1 MTDNGRTSR
10 ASLLSFLTPNSSFLI
25 PNSSFLIPNSIMKS
39 RIWLIIL
46 AAVIVGIS
54 IIFTNHLA
62 ASIAKEEH
70 RKMETWAEATRLLLN
85 DEYSDFIFN
94 IIEQNENI
102 PVIIVDDRDRYI
114 SSRNFNEPKINV
126 EQYYEKQIKRLK
138 ATNPP
143 IEIKLDETTSQ
154 YIYYDNSNLLKMLG
168 YFPYI
173 QLSIIALFLMLV
185 IWAIST
191 DKRAEQDKLWAG
203 LSKETAHQ
211 LGTPIS
217 SLMAWNEILKTKIGE
232 NDIIISE
239 INKDIERLKIITER
253 FSKIGSIPE
262 LSKQNISKIT
272 EQAVNYMLNRTSKKI
287 TYSVEDTST
296 EHICLISTPLFEWVI
311 ENLCKNAI
319 DAMEG
324 KEGSIDFELF
334 NQEDTLIIEVTDSGR
349 GIERGK
355 FKSIFEPGYTT
366 KQRGWGLGLSLAKR
380 IIEEYHEGKIFVKS
394 SELGL
399 GTTFRI
405 ELPTVEN

>member
-1 MTDNGRTSR
+1 
-10 ASLLSFLTPNSSFLI
+10 
-25 PNSSFLIPNSIMKS
+25 MKS
-39 RIWLIIL
+39 RIWLIIF
-46 AAVIVGIS
+46 AAIIIGIS
-54 IIFTNHLA
+54 LIFINKLA
-62 ASIAKEEH
+62 SSLAKEEH

-114 SSRNFNEPKINV
+114 SARNFNEPKTNV
-126 EQYYEKQIKRLK
+126 EQYYEKQIQRLK
-138 ATNPP
+138 NTNPP
-143 IEIKLDETTSQ
+143 IEIVLDENTSQ
-154 YIYYDNSNLLKMLG
+154 YIYYDNSNLLKMLE

-232 NDIIISE
+232 DDIIISE

-262 LSKQNISKIT
+262 LSQQNISVIT

-287 TYSVEDTST
+287 TYSVEDSST
-296 EHICLISTPLFEWVI
+296 EHTCLISTPLFEWVI

-324 KEGSIDFELF
+324 KEGNIDFELF
-334 NQEDTLIIEVTDSGR
+334 NQEDTLIIEITDSGR
-349 GIERGK
+349 GIERNK

-380 IIEEYHEGKIFVKS
+380 IIEEYHNGKIFVKS

-405 ELPTVEN
+405 ELPTIQVES

>member
-1 MTDNGRTSR
+1 MSFC
-10 ASLLSFLTPNSSFLI
+10 LLKQKN
-25 PNSSFLIPNSIMKS
+25 MKS

-138 ATNPP
+138 NTNPP
-143 IEIKLDETTSQ
+143 IEIILDESSSQ
-154 YIYYDNSNLLKMLG
+154 YIYYDNSNLLKMLE

-239 INKDIERLKIITER
+239 INKDVERLKIITER

-380 IIEEYHEGKIFVKS
+380 IIEEYHDGKIFVKS

>member
-1 MTDNGRTSR
+1 
-10 ASLLSFLTPNSSFLI
+10 
-25 PNSSFLIPNSIMKS
+25 MKS
-39 RIWLIIL
+39 RIPLIIL
-46 AAVIVGIS
+46 AATIVGIS

-62 ASIAKEEH
+62 GSIAKEEH
-70 RKMETWAEATRLLLN
+70 RKMEIWAEATRHLLN

-102 PVIIVDDRDRYI
+102 PVIIVDDRDHYI
-114 SSRNFNEPKINV
+114 SARNFREPKTNV
-126 EQYYEKQIKRLK
+126 SQYYEKQIKRLK
-138 ATNPP
+138 NTNPP
-143 IEIKLDETTSQ
+143 IEIILDEKNRQ
-154 YIYYDNSNLLKMLG
+154 YIYYDNSNLLKMLE
-168 YFPYI
+168 YFPYL
-173 QLSIIALFLMLV
+173 QLSLIALFLLLV

-217 SLMAWNEILKTKIGE
+217 SLMAWNEILKTKLD
-232 NDIIISE
+232 NDDMIVSE
-239 INKDIERLKIITER
+239 IDKDVERLKIITER

-262 LSKQNISKIT
+262 LSAQDISQIT
-272 EQAVNYMLNRTSKKI
+272 SQSVEYMLNRTSKKI
-287 TYSVEDTST
+287 TYSVDDLST
-296 EHICLISTPLFEWVI
+296 HHTCLISIPLFEWVI

-324 KEGSIDFELF
+324 KEGNIDFELF
-334 NQEDTLIIEVTDSGR
+334 NLEDSLIIEITDSGR
-349 GIERGK
+349 GIERNK

-380 IIEEYHEGKIFVKS
+380 IIEEYHHGKIFVKS

-405 ELPTVEN
+405 ELPIA

>member
-1 MTDNGRTSR
+1 
-10 ASLLSFLTPNSSFLI
+10 
-25 PNSSFLIPNSIMKS
+25 MKS

-85 DEYSDFIFN
+85 DGYSDFIFN

-126 EQYYEKQIKRLK
+126 EQYYEKQIQRLK
-138 ATNPP
+138 STNPP
-143 IEIKLDETTSQ
+143 IEIILDETTSQ
-154 YIYYDNSNLLKMLG
+154 YIYYDNSNLLKMLE

-239 INKDIERLKIITER
+239 INKDVERLKIITER

>member
-1 MTDNGRTSR
+1 
-10 ASLLSFLTPNSSFLI
+10 
-25 PNSSFLIPNSIMKS
+25 MKS

-46 AAVIVGIS
+46 AAVIIGIS

-70 RKMETWAEATRLLLN
+70 RKMETWAEATRQLLN

-114 SSRNFNEPKINV
+114 SARNFNEPKINV
-126 EQYYEKQIKRLK
+126 EQYYERQIQRLK
-138 ATNPP
+138 STNPP
-143 IEIKLDETTSQ
+143 IEIVLDETTSQ
-154 YIYYDNSNLLKMLG
+154 YIYYDNSNLLKMLE

-191 DKRAEQDKLWAG
+191 DKRAAQDKLWAG

-232 NDIIISE
+232 NDMIVSE
-239 INKDIERLKIITER
+239 IEKDVNRLHTITER

-262 LSKQNISKIT
+262 LSALNISEVTAKSV
-272 EQAVNYMLNRTSKKI
+272 EYMLHRTSKKN
-287 TYSVEDTST
+287 
-296 EHICLISTPLFEWVI
+296 HIFHRRHHHTKNLSHLASPLR
-311 ENLCKNAI
+311 
-319 DAMEG
+319 MG
-324 KEGSIDFELF
+324 H
-334 NQEDTLIIEVTDSGR
+334 R
-349 GIERGK
+349 
-355 FKSIFEPGYTT
+355 KSLQKCHRCHGG
-366 KQRGWGLGLSLAKR
+366 QRGNNRLRTLQPRRQSNHRNHRLRAR
-380 IIEEYHEGKIFVKS
+380 YR
-394 SELGL
+394 
-399 GTTFRI
+399 T
-405 ELPTVEN
+405 

>member
-1 MTDNGRTSR
+1 
-10 ASLLSFLTPNSSFLI
+10 
-25 PNSSFLIPNSIMKS
+25 MKS
-39 RIWLIIL
+39 RIPLIIL
-46 AAVIVGIS
+46 AATIVGIS

-62 ASIAKEEH
+62 GSIAKEEH
-70 RKMETWAEATRLLLN
+70 RKMEIWAEATRHLLN

-102 PVIIVDDRDRYI
+102 PVIIVDDRDHYI
-114 SSRNFNEPKINV
+114 SARNFREPKTNV
-126 EQYYEKQIKRLK
+126 SQYYEKQIKRLK
-138 ATNPP
+138 NTNPP
-143 IEIKLDETTSQ
+143 IEIVLDEKNRQ
-154 YIYYDNSNLLKMLG
+154 YIYYDNSNLLKMLE
-168 YFPYI
+168 YFPYL
-173 QLSIIALFLMLV
+173 QLSLIALFLLLV

-217 SLMAWNEILKTKIGE
+217 SLMAWNEILKTKLG
-232 NDIIISE
+232 NDDMSVSE
-239 INKDIERLKIITER
+239 IDKDVERLKIITER

-262 LSKQNISKIT
+262 LSAQDISQIT
-272 EQAVNYMLNRTSKKI
+272 SQSVEYMLNRTSKKI
-287 TYSVEDTST
+287 TYSVDDLST
-296 EHICLISTPLFEWVI
+296 HHTCLISIPLFEWVI

-324 KEGSIDFELF
+324 KEGNIDFELF
-334 NQEDTLIIEVTDSGR
+334 NLEDSLIIEITDSGR
-349 GIERGK
+349 GIERNK

-380 IIEEYHEGKIFVKS
+380 IIEEYHHGKIFVKS

-405 ELPTVEN
+405 ELPIA

>member
-1 MTDNGRTSR
+1 
-10 ASLLSFLTPNSSFLI
+10 
-25 PNSSFLIPNSIMKS
+25 MKS

-143 IEIKLDETTSQ
+143 IEIILDESSSQ
-154 YIYYDNSNLLKMLG
+154 YIYYDNSNLLKMLE

>member
-1 MTDNGRTSR
+1 
-10 ASLLSFLTPNSSFLI
+10 
-25 PNSSFLIPNSIMKS
+25 MKS
-39 RIWLIIL
+39 RIPLIIL
-46 AAVIVGIS
+46 AAIIIGIS
-54 IIFTNHLA
+54 LIFINKLA
-62 ASIAKEEH
+62 SSLAKEEH

-114 SSRNFNEPKINV
+114 SARNFNEPKTNV
-126 EQYYEKQIKRLK
+126 EQYYEKQIQRLK
-138 ATNPP
+138 NTNPP
-143 IEIKLDETTSQ
+143 IEIVLDENTSQ
-154 YIYYDNSNLLKMLG
+154 YIYYDNSNLLKMLE

-262 LSKQNISKIT
+262 LSQQNISVIT

-287 TYSVEDTST
+287 TYSVEDSST
-296 EHICLISTPLFEWVI
+296 EHTCLISTPLFEWVI

-324 KEGSIDFELF
+324 KDGNIDFELF
-334 NQEDTLIIEVTDSGR
+334 NQEDTLIIEITDSGR
-349 GIERGK
+349 GIERNK

-380 IIEEYHEGKIFVKS
+380 IIEEYHNGKIFVKS

-405 ELPTVEN
+405 ELPTIQVES

>member
-1 MTDNGRTSR
+1 
-10 ASLLSFLTPNSSFLI
+10 
-25 PNSSFLIPNSIMKS
+25 MKS

-62 ASIAKEEH
+62 GAIAKEEQ
-70 RKMETWAEATRLLLN
+70 RKMEIWAEATRLLLN

-114 SSRNFNEPKINV
+114 SARNFNEPKNNV
-126 EQYYEKQIKRLK
+126 EQYYKKQIKRLK
-138 ATNPP
+138 STNPS

-154 YIYYDNSNLLKMLG
+154 YIYYGNSNLLTLLE

-173 QLSIIALFLMLV
+173 QLSIIALFLILV
-185 IWAIST
+185 IWALST
-191 DKRAEQDKLWAG
+191 DKRAEQNKLWAG

-262 LSKQNISKIT
+262 LSEQNMSQLT

-296 EHICLISTPLFEWVI
+296 ENICRVSTPLFEWVI

-324 KEGSIDFELF
+324 KEGTIDFELF
-334 NQEDTLIIEVTDSGR
+334 NQEDVLIIEVTDSGR
-349 GIERGK
+349 GIERNK

-380 IIEEYHEGKIFVKS
+380 IIEEYHHGKIFVKS

-405 ELPTVEN
+405 ELPTI

>member
-1 MTDNGRTSR
+1 
-10 ASLLSFLTPNSSFLI
+10 
-25 PNSSFLIPNSIMKS
+25 MKS
-39 RIWLIIL
+39 RIPLIIL
-46 AAVIVGIS
+46 AATIVGIS

-62 ASIAKEEH
+62 GSIAKEEH
-70 RKMETWAEATRLLLN
+70 RKMEIWAEATRHLLN

-114 SSRNFNEPKINV
+114 SARNFREPKTNV
-126 EQYYEKQIKRLK
+126 NQYYEKQIKRLK
-138 ATNPP
+138 NTNPP
-143 IEIKLDETTSQ
+143 IEIVLDEKNRQ
-154 YIYYDNSNLLKMLG
+154 YIYYDNSNLLKMLE
-168 YFPYI
+168 YFPYL
-173 QLSIIALFLMLV
+173 QLSLIALFLLLV

-217 SLMAWNEILKTKIGE
+217 SLMAWNEILKTKLG
-232 NDIIISE
+232 NDDMIVSE
-239 INKDIERLKIITER
+239 IDKDVERLKIITER

-262 LSKQNISKIT
+262 LSAQDISQIT
-272 EQAVNYMLNRTSKKI
+272 SQSVEYMLNRTSKKI
-287 TYSVEDTST
+287 TYSVDDLST
-296 EHICLISTPLFEWVI
+296 HHTCLISIPLFEWVI

-324 KEGSIDFELF
+324 KEGNIDFELF
-334 NQEDTLIIEVTDSGR
+334 NLEDSLIIEITDSGR
-349 GIERGK
+349 GIERNK

-380 IIEEYHEGKIFVKS
+380 IIEEYHHGKIFVKS

-405 ELPTVEN
+405 ELPTTK

>member
-1 MTDNGRTSR
+1 
-10 ASLLSFLTPNSSFLI
+10 
-25 PNSSFLIPNSIMKS
+25 MKS

-138 ATNPP
+138 NTNPP
-143 IEIKLDETTSQ
+143 IEIILDESSSQ
-154 YIYYDNSNLLKMLG
+154 YIYYDNSNLLKMLE

-239 INKDIERLKIITER
+239 INKDVERLKIITER

-405 ELPTVEN
+405 ELPTVES

>member
-1 MTDNGRTSR
+1 
-10 ASLLSFLTPNSSFLI
+10 
-25 PNSSFLIPNSIMKS
+25 MKS
-39 RIWLIIL
+39 RIPLIIL
-46 AAVIVGIS
+46 AATIVGIS

-62 ASIAKEEH
+62 GAIAKEEQ

-114 SSRNFNEPKINV
+114 SARNFNEPKTNV
-126 EQYYEKQIKRLK
+126 EQYYEKQIQRLK
-138 ATNPP
+138 NTNPP
-143 IEIKLDETTSQ
+143 IEIVLDENTSQ
-154 YIYYDNSNLLKMLG
+154 YIYYDNSNLLKMLE

-262 LSKQNISKIT
+262 LSQQNISVIT

-287 TYSVEDTST
+287 TYSVEDSST
-296 EHICLISTPLFEWVI
+296 EHTCLISTPLFEWVI

-324 KEGSIDFELF
+324 KEGNIDFELF
-334 NQEDTLIIEVTDSGR
+334 NQEDTLIIEITDSGR
-349 GIERGK
+349 GIERNK

-380 IIEEYHEGKIFVKS
+380 IIEEYHNGKIFVKS

-405 ELPTVEN
+405 ELPTIQVES

>member
-1 MTDNGRTSR
+1 
-10 ASLLSFLTPNSSFLI
+10 
-25 PNSSFLIPNSIMKS
+25 MKS
-39 RIWLIIL
+39 RIPLIIL
-46 AAVIVGIS
+46 AATIVGIS

-62 ASIAKEEH
+62 GSIAKEEH
-70 RKMETWAEATRLLLN
+70 RKMEIWAEATRHLLN

-114 SSRNFNEPKINV
+114 SARNFREPKTNV
-126 EQYYEKQIKRLK
+126 NQYYEKQIKRLK
-138 ATNPP
+138 NTNPP
-143 IEIKLDETTSQ
+143 IEIILDEKNRQ
-154 YIYYDNSNLLKMLG
+154 YIYYDNSNLLKMLE
-168 YFPYI
+168 YFPYL
-173 QLSIIALFLMLV
+173 QLSLIALFLLLV

-217 SLMAWNEILKTKIGE
+217 SLMAWNEILKTKLD
-232 NDIIISE
+232 NDDMIVSE
-239 INKDIERLKIITER
+239 IDKDVERLKIITER

-262 LSKQNISKIT
+262 LSAQDISQIT
-272 EQAVNYMLNRTSKKI
+272 SQSVEYMLNRTSKKI
-287 TYSVEDTST
+287 TYSVDDLST
-296 EHICLISTPLFEWVI
+296 HHTCLISIPLFEWVI

-324 KEGSIDFELF
+324 KEGNIDFELF
-334 NQEDTLIIEVTDSGR
+334 NLEDSLIIEITDSGR
-349 GIERGK
+349 GIERNK

-380 IIEEYHEGKIFVKS
+380 IIEEYHHGKIFVKS

-405 ELPTVEN
+405 ELPIA

>member
-1 MTDNGRTSR
+1 
-10 ASLLSFLTPNSSFLI
+10 
-25 PNSSFLIPNSIMKS
+25 MKS
-39 RIWLIIL
+39 RIPLIIL
-46 AAVIVGIS
+46 AATIVGIS

-62 ASIAKEEH
+62 GSIAKEEH
-70 RKMETWAEATRLLLN
+70 RKMEIWAEATRHLLN

-102 PVIIVDDRDRYI
+102 PVIIVDDRDHYI
-114 SSRNFNEPKINV
+114 SARNFREPKTNV
-126 EQYYEKQIKRLK
+126 NQYYEKQIKRLK
-138 ATNPP
+138 NTNPP
-143 IEIKLDETTSQ
+143 IEIVLDEKNRQ
-154 YIYYDNSNLLKMLG
+154 YIYYDNSNLLKMLE
-168 YFPYI
+168 YFPYL
-173 QLSIIALFLMLV
+173 QLSLIALFLLLV

-217 SLMAWNEILKTKIGE
+217 SLMAWNEILKTKLGN
-232 NDIIISE
+232 NDMIVAE
-239 INKDIERLKIITER
+239 IDKDVERLKTITER

-262 LSKQNISKIT
+262 LSEQDISQIT
-272 EQAVNYMLNRTSKKI
+272 AQSVEYMLNRTSKKI
-287 TYSVEDTST
+287 TYSIDDSST
-296 EHICLISTPLFEWVI
+296 EHTCLISTPLFEWVI

-324 KEGSIDFELF
+324 KEGTIDFELF
-334 NQEDTLIIEVTDSGR
+334 NLEDSLIIEITDSGR
-349 GIERGK
+349 GIERNK

-380 IIEEYHEGKIFVKS
+380 IIEEYHHGKIFVKS

-405 ELPTVEN
+405 ELPTTK

>member
-1 MTDNGRTSR
+1 MTDAR
-10 ASLLSFLTPNSSFLI
+10 AVRPYYSLITNNYTLI
-25 PNSSFLIPNSIMKS
+25 TNMKS
-39 RIWLIIL
+39 RIGLIL
-46 AAVIVGIS
+46 FAATIIVIS
-54 IIFTNHLA
+54 LIFTDKLA
-62 ASIAKEEH
+62 ASLAREEH
-70 RKMETWAEATRLLLN
+70 RKMEIWAEATRLLLN

-114 SSRNFNEPKINV
+114 SARNFREPKINV
-126 EQYYEKQIKRLK
+126 SQYYEKQIKRLK
-138 ATNPP
+138 NTNPP
-143 IEIKLDETTSQ
+143 IEIVLDEKSSQ
-154 YIYYDNSNLLKMLG
+154 YIYYDNSNLLKMLE
-168 YFPYI
+168 YFPYF
-173 QLSIIALFLMLV
+173 QLSVIALFLTLV
-185 IWAIST
+185 IWALST

-217 SLMAWNEILKTKIGE
+217 SLMAWNEILKTKLGN
-232 NDIIISE
+232 NDMIVAE
-239 INKDIERLKIITER
+239 IDKDVERLKTITER

-262 LSKQNISKIT
+262 LSEQDISQIT
-272 EQAVNYMLNRTSKKI
+272 AQSVEYMLNRTSKKI
-287 TYSVEDTST
+287 TYSIDDSST
-296 EHICLISTPLFEWVI
+296 EHTCLISTPLFEWVI

-324 KEGSIDFELF
+324 KEGNIDFELF
-334 NQEDTLIIEVTDSGR
+334 NLEDSLIIEITDSGR
-349 GIERGK
+349 GIERNK

-380 IIEEYHEGKIFVKS
+380 IIEEYHHGKIFVKS

-405 ELPTVEN
+405 ELPTTK

>member
-1 MTDNGRTSR
+1 
-10 ASLLSFLTPNSSFLI
+10 
-25 PNSSFLIPNSIMKS
+25 MKS
-39 RIWLIIL
+39 RIPLIIL

-62 ASIAKEEH
+62 SAIAKEEH

-85 DEYSDFIFN
+85 DEYSDFIFH

-114 SSRNFNEPKINV
+114 SARNFNEPKTNV
-126 EQYYEKQIKRLK
+126 EQYYEKQIQRLK
-138 ATNPP
+138 NTNPP
-143 IEIKLDETTSQ
+143 IEIILDENASQ
-154 YIYYDNSNLLKMLG
+154 YIYYDNSNLLKMLEF
-168 YFPYI
+168 FPYI

-262 LSKQNISKIT
+262 LSQQNISVIT

-287 TYSVEDTST
+287 TYSVEDSST
-296 EHICLISTPLFEWVI
+296 EHTCLISTPLFEWVI

-324 KEGSIDFELF
+324 KEGNIDFELF
-334 NQEDTLIIEVTDSGR
+334 NQEDYLIIEITDSGR
-349 GIERGK
+349 GIERNK

-380 IIEEYHEGKIFVKS
+380 IIEEYHHGKIFVKS

-405 ELPTVEN
+405 ELPTIQVEN

>member
-1 MTDNGRTSR
+1 
-10 ASLLSFLTPNSSFLI
+10 
-25 PNSSFLIPNSIMKS
+25 MKS
-39 RIWLIIL
+39 RIPLIIL
-46 AAVIVGIS
+46 AATIVGIS

-62 ASIAKEEH
+62 GSIAKEEH
-70 RKMETWAEATRLLLN
+70 RKMEIWAEATRHLLN

-114 SSRNFNEPKINV
+114 SARNFREPKTNV
-126 EQYYEKQIKRLK
+126 SQYYEKQIKRLK
-138 ATNPP
+138 NTNPP
-143 IEIKLDETTSQ
+143 IEIVLDEKNRQ
-154 YIYYDNSNLLKMLG
+154 YIYYDNSNLLKMLE
-168 YFPYI
+168 YFPYL
-173 QLSIIALFLMLV
+173 QLSLIALFLLLV

-217 SLMAWNEILKTKIGE
+217 SLMAWNEILKTKLG
-232 NDIIISE
+232 NDDMIVSE
-239 INKDIERLKIITER
+239 IDKDVERLKIITER

-262 LSKQNISKIT
+262 LSAQDISQIT
-272 EQAVNYMLNRTSKKI
+272 SQSVEYMLNRTSKKI
-287 TYSVEDTST
+287 TYSVDDLST
-296 EHICLISTPLFEWVI
+296 HPTCLISIPLFEWVI

-324 KEGSIDFELF
+324 KEGNIDFELF
-334 NQEDTLIIEVTDSGR
+334 NLEDSLIIEITDSGR
-349 GIERGK
+349 GIERNK

-380 IIEEYHEGKIFVKS
+380 IIEEYHHGKIFVKS

-405 ELPTVEN
+405 ELPIA

>member
-1 MTDNGRTSR
+1 
-10 ASLLSFLTPNSSFLI
+10 
-25 PNSSFLIPNSIMKS
+25 MKS
-39 RIWLIIL
+39 RIPLIIL
-46 AAVIVGIS
+46 AAIIIGIS
-54 IIFTNHLA
+54 LIFINKLA
-62 ASIAKEEH
+62 SSLAKEEH

-85 DEYSDFIFN
+85 DEYSDFIFH

-114 SSRNFNEPKINV
+114 SARNFNEPKTNV
-126 EQYYEKQIKRLK
+126 EQYYEKQIQRLK
-138 ATNPP
+138 NTNPP
-143 IEIKLDETTSQ
+143 IEIVLDENTSQ
-154 YIYYDNSNLLKMLG
+154 YIYYDNSNLLKMLE

-262 LSKQNISKIT
+262 LSQQNISVIT

-287 TYSVEDTST
+287 TYSVEDSST
-296 EHICLISTPLFEWVI
+296 EHTCLISTPLFEWVI
-311 ENLCKNAI
+311 ENICKNAI

-324 KEGSIDFELF
+324 KEGNIDFELF
-334 NQEDTLIIEVTDSGR
+334 NQEDYLIIEITDSGR
-349 GIERGK
+349 GIERNK

-380 IIEEYHEGKIFVKS
+380 IIEEYHNGKIFVKS

-405 ELPTVEN
+405 ELPTIQVEN

>member
-1 MTDNGRTSR
+1 
-10 ASLLSFLTPNSSFLI
+10 
-25 PNSSFLIPNSIMKS
+25 MKS
-39 RIWLIIL
+39 RIPLIIL
-46 AAVIVGIS
+46 AATIIGIS

-62 ASIAKEEH
+62 GAIAKEEQ

-85 DEYSDFIFN
+85 DEYSDFIFH

-114 SSRNFNEPKINV
+114 SARNFNEPKINV
-126 EQYYEKQIKRLK
+126 EQYYQKQIQRLK
-138 ATNPP
+138 SVNPP
-143 IEIKLDETTSQ
+143 IEIVLDATTRQ
-154 YIYYDNSNLLKMLG
+154 YIYYDNSNLLKMLE

-191 DKRAEQDKLWAG
+191 DKRAAQDKLWAG

-232 NDIIISE
+232 NDIIIAE

-262 LSKQNISKIT
+262 LSAQNISLVT

-296 EHICLISTPLFEWVI
+296 EHTCLVSIPLFEWVI

-324 KEGSIDFELF
+324 KEGAIDFELF
-334 NQEDTLIIEVTDSGR
+334 NLEDNLIIEITDSGR

-380 IIEEYHEGKIFVKS
+380 IIEEYHHGKIFVKS

-405 ELPTVEN
+405 ELPTIE

>member
-1 MTDNGRTSR
+1 
-10 ASLLSFLTPNSSFLI
+10 
-25 PNSSFLIPNSIMKS
+25 MKS
-39 RIWLIIL
+39 RIPLIIL
-46 AAVIVGIS
+46 AATIVGIS

-62 ASIAKEEH
+62 GSIAKEEH
-70 RKMETWAEATRLLLN
+70 RKMEIWAEATRHLLN

-114 SSRNFNEPKINV
+114 SARNFREPKTNV
-126 EQYYEKQIKRLK
+126 SQYYEKQIKRLK
-138 ATNPP
+138 NTNPP
-143 IEIKLDETTSQ
+143 IEIVLDEKNRQ
-154 YIYYDNSNLLKMLG
+154 YIYFDNSNLLKMLE
-168 YFPYI
+168 YFPYL
-173 QLSIIALFLMLV
+173 QLSLIALFLLLV

-217 SLMAWNEILKTKIGE
+217 SLMAWNEILKTKLG
-232 NDIIISE
+232 NDDMIVSE
-239 INKDIERLKIITER
+239 IDKDVERLKIITER

-262 LSKQNISKIT
+262 LSAQDISQIT
-272 EQAVNYMLNRTSKKI
+272 SQSVEYMLNRTSKKI
-287 TYSVEDTST
+287 TYSVDDLST
-296 EHICLISTPLFEWVI
+296 HHTCLISIPLFEWVI

-324 KEGSIDFELF
+324 KEGNIDFELF
-334 NQEDTLIIEVTDSGR
+334 NLEDSLIIEITDSGR
-349 GIERGK
+349 GIERNK

-380 IIEEYHEGKIFVKS
+380 IIEEYHHGKIFVKS

-405 ELPTVEN
+405 ELPIA

>member
-1 MTDNGRTSR
+1 
-10 ASLLSFLTPNSSFLI
+10 
-25 PNSSFLIPNSIMKS
+25 MKS
-39 RIWLIIL
+39 RIPLIIL
-46 AAVIVGIS
+46 AATIVGIS

-62 ASIAKEEH
+62 GSIAKEEH
-70 RKMETWAEATRLLLN
+70 RKMEIWAEATRHLLN

-114 SSRNFNEPKINV
+114 SARNFREPKSNV
-126 EQYYEKQIKRLK
+126 SQYYEKQIKRLK
-138 ATNPP
+138 NTNPP
-143 IEIKLDETTSQ
+143 IEIVLDEKNRQ
-154 YIYYDNSNLLKMLG
+154 YIYYDNSNLLKMLE
-168 YFPYI
+168 YFPYL
-173 QLSIIALFLMLV
+173 QLSLIALFLLLV

-217 SLMAWNEILKTKIGE
+217 SLMAWNEILKTKLG
-232 NDIIISE
+232 NDDMIVSE
-239 INKDIERLKIITER
+239 IDKDVERLKIITER

-262 LSKQNISKIT
+262 LSAQDISQIT
-272 EQAVNYMLNRTSKKI
+272 SQSVEYMLNRTSKKI
-287 TYSVEDTST
+287 TYSVDDLST
-296 EHICLISTPLFEWVI
+296 HHTCLISIPLFEWVI

-324 KEGSIDFELF
+324 KEGNIDFELF
-334 NQEDTLIIEVTDSGR
+334 NLEDSLIIEITDSGR
-349 GIERGK
+349 GIERNK

-380 IIEEYHEGKIFVKS
+380 IIEEYHHGKIFVKS

-405 ELPTVEN
+405 ELPIA

>member
-1 MTDNGRTSR
+1 
-10 ASLLSFLTPNSSFLI
+10 
-25 PNSSFLIPNSIMKS
+25 MKS

-46 AAVIVGIS
+46 AATIVGIS

-62 ASIAKEEH
+62 TSIAKEEQ

-126 EQYYEKQIKRLK
+126 EQYYETQIQRLK
-138 ATNPP
+138 SVNPP

-168 YFPYI
+168 SFPYI

-191 DKRAEQDKLWAG
+191 DKRAAQDKLWAG

-232 NDIIISE
+232 TDMIVSE
-239 INKDIERLKIITER
+239 IEKDINRLHTITER

-380 IIEEYHEGKIFVKS
+380 IIEEYHDGKIFVKS

-405 ELPTVEN
+405 ELPTVGVES

>member
-1 MTDNGRTSR
+1 
-10 ASLLSFLTPNSSFLI
+10 
-25 PNSSFLIPNSIMKS
+25 MKS
-39 RIWLIIL
+39 RIPLIIL
-46 AAVIVGIS
+46 AATIVGIS

-62 ASIAKEEH
+62 GSIAKEEH
-70 RKMETWAEATRLLLN
+70 RKMEIWAEATRHLLN

-114 SSRNFNEPKINV
+114 SARNFREPKTNV
-126 EQYYEKQIKRLK
+126 SQYYEKQIKRLK
-138 ATNPP
+138 NTNPP
-143 IEIKLDETTSQ
+143 IEIVLDEKNRQ
-154 YIYYDNSNLLKMLG
+154 YIYYDNSNLLKMLE
-168 YFPYI
+168 YFPYL
-173 QLSIIALFLMLV
+173 QLSLIALFLLLV

-217 SLMAWNEILKTKIGE
+217 SLMAWNEILKTKLG
-232 NDIIISE
+232 NDDIIVSE
-239 INKDIERLKIITER
+239 IDKDVERLKIITER

-262 LSKQNISKIT
+262 LSAQDISQIT
-272 EQAVNYMLNRTSKKI
+272 SQSVEYMLNRTSKKI
-287 TYSVEDTST
+287 TYSVDDLST
-296 EHICLISTPLFEWVI
+296 HPTCLISIPLFEWVI

-324 KEGSIDFELF
+324 KEGNIDFELF
-334 NQEDTLIIEVTDSGR
+334 NLEDSLIIEITDSGR
-349 GIERGK
+349 GIERNK

-380 IIEEYHEGKIFVKS
+380 IIEEYHHGKIFVKS

-405 ELPTVEN
+405 ELPIA

>member
-1 MTDNGRTSR
+1 MTDAR
-10 ASLLSFLTPNSSFLI
+10 AVRPYYSLITNNYTLI
-25 PNSSFLIPNSIMKS
+25 TKMKS
-39 RIWLIIL
+39 RIGLIL
-46 AAVIVGIS
+46 FAATIIVIS
-54 IIFTNHLA
+54 LIFTDKLA
-62 ASIAKEEH
+62 ASLAREEH
-70 RKMETWAEATRLLLN
+70 RKMEIWAEATRLLLN

-114 SSRNFNEPKINV
+114 SARNFREPKINV
-126 EQYYEKQIKRLK
+126 SQYYEKQIKRLK
-138 ATNPP
+138 NTNPP
-143 IEIKLDETTSQ
+143 IEIVLDEKSSQ
-154 YIYYDNSNLLKMLG
+154 YIYYDNSNLLKMLE
-168 YFPYI
+168 YFPYF
-173 QLSIIALFLMLV
+173 QLSVIALFLTLV
-185 IWAIST
+185 IWALST

-217 SLMAWNEILKTKIGE
+217 SLMAWNEILKTKLGN
-232 NDIIISE
+232 NDMIVAE
-239 INKDIERLKIITER
+239 IDKDVERLKTITER

-262 LSKQNISKIT
+262 LSEQDISQIT
-272 EQAVNYMLNRTSKKI
+272 AQSVEYMLNRTSKKI
-287 TYSVEDTST
+287 TYSIDDSST
-296 EHICLISTPLFEWVI
+296 EHTCLISTPLFEWVI

-324 KEGSIDFELF
+324 KEGTIDFELF
-334 NQEDTLIIEVTDSGR
+334 NLEDSLIIEITDSGR
-349 GIERGK
+349 GIERNK

-380 IIEEYHEGKIFVKS
+380 IIEEYHHGKIFVKS

-405 ELPTVEN
+405 ELPTTK

>member
-1 MTDNGRTSR
+1 
-10 ASLLSFLTPNSSFLI
+10 
-25 PNSSFLIPNSIMKS
+25 MKS

-62 ASIAKEEH
+62 ASIAKEEQ

-114 SSRNFNEPKINV
+114 SARNFNEPKINV
-126 EQYYEKQIKRLK
+126 EQYYEKQIQRLK
-138 ATNPP
+138 SVNPP

-154 YIYYDNSNLLKMLG
+154 YIYYDNSNLLKMLE

-191 DKRAEQDKLWAG
+191 NKRAEQDKLWAG

-217 SLMAWNEILKTKIGE
+217 SLMAWNEILKSKIGE
-232 NDIIISE
+232 NDMIVTE
-239 INKDIERLKIITER
+239 IGKDINRLHTITER

-262 LSKQNISKIT
+262 LSKQNISQIT

-405 ELPTVEN
+405 ELPTVGVES

>member
-1 MTDNGRTSR
+1 
-10 ASLLSFLTPNSSFLI
+10 
-25 PNSSFLIPNSIMKS
+25 MKS
-39 RIWLIIL
+39 RIPLIIL

-62 ASIAKEEH
+62 GAIAKEEH

-85 DEYSDFIFN
+85 DEYSDFIFH

-114 SSRNFNEPKINV
+114 SARNFNEPKINV
-126 EQYYEKQIKRLK
+126 EQYYERQIQRLK
-138 ATNPP
+138 STNPP
-143 IEIKLDETTSQ
+143 IEIVLDENSSQ
-154 YIYYDNSNLLKMLG
+154 YIYYDNSNLLKMLE

-185 IWAIST
+185 IWALST
-191 DKRAEQDKLWAG
+191 DKRAAQDKLWAG

-232 NDIIISE
+232 TDMIVSE
-239 INKDIERLKIITER
+239 IEKDVNRLHTITER
-253 FSKIGSIPE
+253 FSKIGSVPE
-262 LSKQNISKIT
+262 LTKQNISQIT
-272 EQAVNYMLNRTSKKI
+272 EQAVNYMLHRTSKKI
-287 TYSVEDTST
+287 TYSVDDTST

-334 NQEDTLIIEVTDSGR
+334 NQEDILIIEVTDSGR

-380 IIEEYHEGKIFVKS
+380 IIEEYHHGKIFVKS

>member
-1 MTDNGRTSR
+1 
-10 ASLLSFLTPNSSFLI
+10 
-25 PNSSFLIPNSIMKS
+25 MKS
-39 RIWLIIL
+39 RIGLIVF
-46 AAVIVGIS
+46 AAIIIGIS
-54 IIFTNHLA
+54 LIFINKLA
-62 ASIAKEEH
+62 SSLAKEEH

-85 DEYSDFIFN
+85 DEYSDFIFH

-114 SSRNFNEPKINV
+114 SARNFNEPKTNI
-126 EQYYEKQIKRLK
+126 EQYYEKQIQRLK
-138 ATNPP
+138 NTNPP
-143 IEIKLDETTSQ
+143 IEIVLDENTSQ
-154 YIYYDNSNLLKMLG
+154 YIYYDNSNLLKMLE

-262 LSKQNISKIT
+262 LSQQNISVIT

-287 TYSVEDTST
+287 TYSVEDSST
-296 EHICLISTPLFEWVI
+296 EHTCLISTPLFEWVI

-324 KEGSIDFELF
+324 KEGNIDFELF
-334 NQEDTLIIEVTDSGR
+334 NQEDTLIIEITDSGR
-349 GIERGK
+349 GIERNK

-380 IIEEYHEGKIFVKS
+380 IIEEYHHGKIFVKS

-405 ELPTVEN
+405 ELPTIQVEN

>member
-1 MTDNGRTSR
+1 MTDAR
-10 ASLLSFLTPNSSFLI
+10 AVRPYYSLITNNYTLI
-25 PNSSFLIPNSIMKS
+25 TNMKS
-39 RIWLIIL
+39 RIGLIL
-46 AAVIVGIS
+46 FAATIIVIS
-54 IIFTNHLA
+54 LIFTDKLA
-62 ASIAKEEH
+62 ASLAREEH
-70 RKMETWAEATRLLLN
+70 RKMEIWAEATRLLLN

-114 SSRNFNEPKINV
+114 SARNFREPKINV
-126 EQYYEKQIKRLK
+126 SQYYEKQIKRLK
-138 ATNPP
+138 NTNPP
-143 IEIKLDETTSQ
+143 IEIVLDEKSSQ
-154 YIYYDNSNLLKMLG
+154 YIYYDNSNLLKMLE
-168 YFPYI
+168 YFPYF
-173 QLSIIALFLMLV
+173 QLSVIALFLTLV
-185 IWAIST
+185 IWALST

-217 SLMAWNEILKTKIGE
+217 SLMAWNEILKTKLGN
-232 NDIIISE
+232 NDMIVAE
-239 INKDIERLKIITER
+239 IYKDIERLKTITER

-262 LSKQNISKIT
+262 LSEQDISQIT
-272 EQAVNYMLNRTSKKI
+272 AQSVEYMLNRTSKKI
-287 TYSVEDTST
+287 TYSIDDSST
-296 EHICLISTPLFEWVI
+296 EHTCLISTPLFEWVI

-324 KEGSIDFELF
+324 KEGTIDFELF
-334 NQEDTLIIEVTDSGR
+334 NLEDSLIIEITDSGR
-349 GIERGK
+349 GIERNK

-380 IIEEYHEGKIFVKS
+380 IIEEYHHGKIFVKS

-405 ELPTVEN
+405 ELPTTK

>member
-1 MTDNGRTSR
+1 
-10 ASLLSFLTPNSSFLI
+10 
-25 PNSSFLIPNSIMKS
+25 MKS

-138 ATNPP
+138 SVNPP

-154 YIYYDNSNLLKMLG
+154 YIYYDNSNLLKMLE

-296 EHICLISTPLFEWVI
+296 KHICLISTPLFEWVI

>member
-1 MTDNGRTSR
+1 
-10 ASLLSFLTPNSSFLI
+10 
-25 PNSSFLIPNSIMKS
+25 MKS
-39 RIWLIIL
+39 RIGLIVF
-46 AAVIVGIS
+46 AAIIIGIS
-54 IIFTNHLA
+54 LIFINKLA
-62 ASIAKEEH
+62 SSLAKEEH

-85 DEYSDFIFN
+85 DEYSDFIFH

-114 SSRNFNEPKINV
+114 SARNFNEPKTNV
-126 EQYYEKQIKRLK
+126 EQYYEKQIQRLK
-138 ATNPP
+138 NTNPP
-143 IEIKLDETTSQ
+143 IEIVLDENTSQ
-154 YIYYDNSNLLKMLG
+154 YIYYDNSNLLKMLEF
-168 YFPYI
+168 FPYI

-262 LSKQNISKIT
+262 LSQQNISVIT

-287 TYSVEDTST
+287 TYSVEDSLT
-296 EHICLISTPLFEWVI
+296 EHTCLISTPLFEWVI

-324 KEGSIDFELF
+324 KEGNIDFELF
-334 NQEDTLIIEVTDSGR
+334 NQEDYLIIEITDSGR
-349 GIERGK
+349 GIERNK

-380 IIEEYHEGKIFVKS
+380 IIEEYHHGKIFVKS

-405 ELPTVEN
+405 ELPTIQIEN

>member
-1 MTDNGRTSR
+1 
-10 ASLLSFLTPNSSFLI
+10 
-25 PNSSFLIPNSIMKS
+25 MKS
-39 RIWLIIL
+39 RIPLIIL
-46 AAVIVGIS
+46 AATIVGIS

-62 ASIAKEEH
+62 GAIAKEEQ

-85 DEYSDFIFN
+85 DEYSDFIFH

-114 SSRNFNEPKINV
+114 SARNFNEPKTNV
-126 EQYYEKQIKRLK
+126 EQYYEKQIQRLK
-138 ATNPP
+138 NTNPP
-143 IEIKLDETTSQ
+143 IEIVLDENTSQ
-154 YIYYDNSNLLKMLG
+154 YIYYDNSNLLKMLE

-232 NDIIISE
+232 DDIIISE

-262 LSKQNISKIT
+262 LSQQNISVIT

-287 TYSVEDTST
+287 TYSVEDSST
-296 EHICLISTPLFEWVI
+296 EHTCLISTPLFEWVI

-324 KEGSIDFELF
+324 KEGYIDFELF
-334 NQEDTLIIEVTDSGR
+334 NQEDTLIIEITDSGR
-349 GIERGK
+349 GIERNK

-380 IIEEYHEGKIFVKS
+380 IIEEYHNGKIFVKS

-405 ELPTVEN
+405 ELPTIQVES

>member
-1 MTDNGRTSR
+1 
-10 ASLLSFLTPNSSFLI
+10 
-25 PNSSFLIPNSIMKS
+25 MKS
-39 RIWLIIL
+39 RIGLIIF
-46 AAVIVGIS
+46 AAIIIVIS
-54 IIFTNHLA
+54 LIFTDKLA
-62 ASIAKEEH
+62 ASLAREEH

-114 SSRNFNEPKINV
+114 SARNFREPKINV
-126 EQYYEKQIKRLK
+126 NQYYEKQIKRLK
-138 ATNPP
+138 NTNPP
-143 IEIKLDETTSQ
+143 IEIILDEKTSQ
-154 YIYYDNSNLLKMLG
+154 YIYYDNSNLLKMLE
-168 YFPYI
+168 YFPYF

-217 SLMAWNEILKTKIGE
+217 SLMAWNEILKTKLD
-232 NDIIISE
+232 NDDMIVAE
-239 INKDIERLKIITER
+239 IDKDVERLKTITER

-262 LSKQNISKIT
+262 LSEQDISQIT
-272 EQAVNYMLNRTSKKI
+272 AQSVEYMLNRTSKKI
-287 TYSVEDTST
+287 TYSIDDSST
-296 EHICLISTPLFEWVI
+296 EHTCLISTPLFEWVI

-324 KEGSIDFELF
+324 KEGTIDFELF
-334 NQEDTLIIEVTDSGR
+334 NQEDTLIIEITDSGR
-349 GIERGK
+349 GIERNK

-380 IIEEYHEGKIFVKS
+380 IIEEYHHGKIFVKG
-394 SELGL
+394 SEIGL

-405 ELPTVEN
+405 EIPTIQESLEFRV

>member
-1 MTDNGRTSR
+1 
-10 ASLLSFLTPNSSFLI
+10 
-25 PNSSFLIPNSIMKS
+25 MKS
-39 RIWLIIL
+39 RIWLIVF
-46 AAVIVGIS
+46 AAIIIGIS
-54 IIFTNHLA
+54 LIFINKLA
-62 ASIAKEEH
+62 SSLAKEEH

-85 DEYSDFIFN
+85 DEYSDFIFH

-114 SSRNFNEPKINV
+114 SARNFNEPKTNV
-126 EQYYEKQIKRLK
+126 EQYYEKQIQRLK
-138 ATNPP
+138 NTNPP
-143 IEIKLDETTSQ
+143 IEIVLDENTSQ
-154 YIYYDNSNLLKMLG
+154 YIYYDNSNLLKMLE

-262 LSKQNISKIT
+262 LSQQNISVIT

-287 TYSVEDTST
+287 TYSIEDSST
-296 EHICLISTPLFEWVI
+296 EHTCLISTPLFEWVI
-311 ENLCKNAI
+311 ENICKNAI

-324 KEGSIDFELF
+324 KEGNIDFELF
-334 NQEDTLIIEVTDSGR
+334 NQEDTLIIEITDSGR
-349 GIERGK
+349 GIERNK

-380 IIEEYHEGKIFVKS
+380 IIEEYHNGKIFVKS

-405 ELPTVEN
+405 ELPTIQVES

>member
-1 MTDNGRTSR
+1 
-10 ASLLSFLTPNSSFLI
+10 
-25 PNSSFLIPNSIMKS
+25 MKS
-39 RIWLIIL
+39 RIGLIIF
-46 AAVIVGIS
+46 AAIIIVIS
-54 IIFTNHLA
+54 LIFTDKLA
-62 ASIAKEEH
+62 ASLAREEH

-102 PVIIVDDRDRYI
+102 PVIIVDDRDHYI
-114 SSRNFNEPKINV
+114 SSRNFREPKINV
-126 EQYYEKQIKRLK
+126 NQYYEKQIKRLK
-138 ATNPP
+138 NTNPP
-143 IEIKLDETTSQ
+143 IEIILDEKTSQ
-154 YIYYDNSNLLKMLG
+154 YIYYDNSNLLKMLE
-168 YFPYI
+168 YFPYF

-217 SLMAWNEILKTKIGE
+217 SLMAWNEILKTKLGN
-232 NDIIISE
+232 NDMIVSE
-239 INKDIERLKIITER
+239 INKDVERLKTITER

-262 LSKQNISKIT
+262 LSEQNISQIT
-272 EQAVNYMLNRTSKKI
+272 AHSVEYMLNRTSKKI
-287 TYSVEDTST
+287 TYSIDDSST
-296 EHICLISTPLFEWVI
+296 EHTCFISTPLFEWVI

-324 KEGSIDFELF
+324 KEGTIDFELF
-334 NQEDTLIIEVTDSGR
+334 NQEDTLIIEITDSGR
-349 GIERGK
+349 GIERNK

-380 IIEEYHEGKIFVKS
+380 IIEEYHHGKIFVKS

-405 ELPTVEN
+405 ELPTTK

>member
-1 MTDNGRTSR
+1 
-10 ASLLSFLTPNSSFLI
+10 
-25 PNSSFLIPNSIMKS
+25 MKS
-39 RIWLIIL
+39 RIWLIIF
-46 AAVIVGIS
+46 AAIIIGIS

-62 ASIAKEEH
+62 GAIAKEEH

-114 SSRNFNEPKINV
+114 SARNFNEPKINV
-126 EQYYEKQIKRLK
+126 EQYYEKQIQRLK
-138 ATNPP
+138 SVNPP

-154 YIYYDNSNLLKMLG
+154 YIYYDNSNLLTMLE

-191 DKRAEQDKLWAG
+191 DKRAAQDKLWAG

-232 NDIIISE
+232 TDMIVSE
-239 INKDIERLKIITER
+239 IEKDINRLHTITER

-334 NQEDTLIIEVTDSGR
+334 NQEDTLIIEITDSGR

-380 IIEEYHEGKIFVKS
+380 IIEEYHHGKIFVKG
-394 SELGL
+394 SEIGL

-405 ELPTVEN
+405 EIPTIQVES

>member
-1 MTDNGRTSR
+1 
-10 ASLLSFLTPNSSFLI
+10 
-25 PNSSFLIPNSIMKS
+25 MKS
-39 RIWLIIL
+39 RIWLIIF
-46 AAVIVGIS
+46 AAIIIGIS
-54 IIFTNHLA
+54 NIFTNHLA
-62 ASIAKEEH
+62 GAIAKEEH

-114 SSRNFNEPKINV
+114 SARNFNEPKINV
-126 EQYYEKQIKRLK
+126 EQYYEKQIQRLK
-138 ATNPP
+138 SVNPP

-154 YIYYDNSNLLKMLG
+154 YIYYDNSNLLTMLE

-191 DKRAEQDKLWAG
+191 DKRAAQDKLWAG

-232 NDIIISE
+232 TDMIVSE
-239 INKDIERLKIITER
+239 IEKDINRLHTITER

-334 NQEDTLIIEVTDSGR
+334 NQEDTLIIEITDSGR
-349 GIERGK
+349 GIERNK

-380 IIEEYHEGKIFVKS
+380 IIEEYHHGKIFVKS

-405 ELPTVEN
+405 ELPTIGLES